1 MNTNRIWIG
10 FALIGFLVATAF
22 NALLVAQDNSSKRKD
37 SDDQPCTDQCT
48 LQTGTGEPGWA
59 LVSVPEGTGVVTP
72 EAAVV
77 LTPPNG
83 LYAPALPDS
92 KWVGPTAGSGVDLSL
107 PVGNYVYEFKFYLCH
122 KKDEP
127 KPMLS
132 LLFLAD
138 NFTSSVSLNGGPSL
152 ISPTPFE
159 SFLIP
164 PGPFSVVFKGGVKP
178 HGIGTFRPCPE
189 VNTLAI
195 TVDNGGGPTG
205 LDAVLSVTGA
215 TGTDDGDASA
225 KTRLE
230 IGIDAFASCVIY
242 L

>member
-1 MNTNRIWIG
+1 MKTNRTWIG
-10 FALIGFLVATAF
+10 SVLVGFLFTIACS
-22 NALLVAQDNSSKRKD
+22 ALLLAQDNTGNRRD
-37 SDDQPCTDQCT
+37 SDDHPCTDQCT
-48 LQTGTGEPGWA
+48 LQTGTGEPGWT

-77 LTPPNG
+77 LTPPNS

-92 KWVGPTAGSGVDLSL
+92 QWVGPTAGSGVDLNL
-107 PVGNYVYEFKFYLCH
+107 PVGNYVYEFKFCLCH
-122 KKDEP
+122 KKDER

-132 LLFLAD
+132 LSFLAD
-138 NFTSSVSLNGGPSL
+138 NFVSSVRLNGGPSL
-152 ISPTPFE
+152 IAPTPFE

-164 PGPFSVVFKGGVKP
+164 PGPFSVVFKGAVKP

-195 TVDNGGGPTG
+195 TVDNGGGPSG

-215 TGTDDGDASA
+215 TVTDDGRCQCKDQD
-225 KTRLE
+225 R
-230 IGIDAFASCVIY
+230 DRD
-242 L
+242 